1 MTSLQAI
8 PRVNSDFTVRDVG
21 DEMIFISSKGDML
34 HTLDSVGAFI
44 WRNVD
49 GKRSVNDILHILLE
63 SYDVVVATAE
73 KDLIRF
79 FDELEQK
86 NLVQMNE

>member
-21 DEMIFISSKGDML
+21 EEMIFISSKGDML
-34 HTLDSVGAFI
+34 HTLDSVGAFL
-44 WRNVD
+44 WRSID
-49 GKRSVNDILHILLE
+49 GKRSVKDILALLLE

-73 KDLIRF
+73 QDILRF

-86 NLVQMNE
+86 NIVNMRD

>member
-8 PRVNSDFTVRDVG
+8 PRQNPDFTVRDVG
-21 DEMIFISSKGDML
+21 EEMIFISSQGDML
-34 HTLDSVGAFI
+34 HTLDSVGAFL
-44 WRNVD
+44 WRSID
-49 GKRSVNDILHILLE
+49 GKRSVKDILALLLE

-73 KDLIRF
+73 QDILRF

-86 NLVQMNE
+86 NIVNMRD

>member
-8 PRVNSDFTVRDVG
+8 PRMNPDFTVRDVG
-21 DEMIFISSKGDML
+21 EEMIFISSKGDML

-49 GKRSVNDILHILLE
+49 GKRSVKDILHILLE
-63 SYDVVVATAE
+63 SYDVVVAIAE
-73 KDLIRF
+73 KDLLRF

-86 NLVQMNE
+86 NIVQMSE

>member
-8 PRVNSDFTVRDVG
+8 PRSNPDFTVRDVG
-21 DEMIFISSKGDML
+21 EEIIFISAKGDML

-44 WRNVD
+44 WRNID
-49 GKRSVNDILHILLE
+49 GKRSLKDILEILLE

-73 KDLIRF
+73 QDILRF

-86 NLVQMNE
+86 NIVQMSF